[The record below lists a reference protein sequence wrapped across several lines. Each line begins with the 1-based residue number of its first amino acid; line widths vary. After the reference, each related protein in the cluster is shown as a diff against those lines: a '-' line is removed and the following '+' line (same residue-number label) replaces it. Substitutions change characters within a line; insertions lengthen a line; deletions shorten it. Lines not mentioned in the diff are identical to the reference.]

1 MMEMDFK
8 MHNDLG
14 LGFICKN
21 ARTSSKPTLRKVTF
35 PVSAYETSKL
45 SLTGFQCPTAC
56 RFPFFVLCMI
66 IHNHLSS
73 ACPIT
78 QNECSNHISQ
88 FSIDIKVQ
96 DWLSRSR
103 VAFIDFHNLRNTDK
117 TTLITVNHLEALL
130 TVMSTT
136 LVAYVP
142 YSKKRLNFSF
152 LNSFTLSKTSQS
164 YTLTFP
170 VVLSPLLDALGD
182 FIQECITEKLLKRR
196 NSNFMVYEYLKRSGQ
211 SSHKVKDINNDLQ
224 LKSLNIRLMSVLTG
238 LSQQGLISFICE
250 GKRGD
255 RRIEEL
261 QFIPYVQRTYPEVLT
276 FEEWISLVD

>member
-1 MMEMDFK
+1 

-117 TTLITVNHLEALL
+117 
-130 TVMSTT
+130 
-136 LVAYVP
+136 
-142 YSKKRLNFSF
+142 
-152 LNSFTLSKTSQS
+152 
-164 YTLTFP
+164 
-170 VVLSPLLDALGD
+170 
-182 FIQECITEKLLKRR
+182 
-196 NSNFMVYEYLKRSGQ
+196 
-211 SSHKVKDINNDLQ
+211 
-224 LKSLNIRLMSVLTG
+224 
-238 LSQQGLISFICE
+238 
-250 GKRGD
+250 
-255 RRIEEL
+255 
-261 QFIPYVQRTYPEVLT
+261 
-276 FEEWISLVD
+276 

>member
-1 MMEMDFK
+1 

-21 ARTSSKPTLRKVTF
+21 ARTSSKPTIRKVTF

-45 SLTGFQCPTAC
+45 SLAGYQCPTAC
-56 RFPFFVLCMI
+56 RYPFFVLCMI
-66 IHNHLSS
+66 IHNHLTLASS
-73 ACPIT
+73 LT
-78 QNECSNHISQ
+78 KNEYSDHKSQ
-88 FSIDIKVQ
+88 FSIEIKIQ

-117 TTLITVNHLEALL
+117 ANIITLEHLEVLL
-130 TVMSTT
+130 TIMSTT
-136 LVAYVP
+136 LVVYVP

-164 YTLTFP
+164 YKLTFP
-170 VVLSPLLDALGD
+170 VILSQLLDALGG
-182 FIQECITEKLLKRR
+182 FIQECITEILLKRR
-196 NSNFMVYEYLKRSGQ
+196 NANFLVYDYLKRSGQ
-211 SSHKVKDINNDLQ
+211 NSHRVEDINNDLQ

-261 QFIPYVQRTYPEVLT
+261 QFIPYVQRTHPEVLT
-276 FEEWISLVD
+276 FEEWISSVD

>member
-1 MMEMDFK
+1 MIEMDFK

-21 ARTSSKPTLRKVTF
+21 ARTSSKPTIRKVTF

-45 SLTGFQCPTAC
+45 SLAGYQCPTAC
-56 RFPFFVLCMI
+56 RYPFFVLCMI
-66 IHNHLSS
+66 IHNHLTLASS
-73 ACPIT
+73 LT
-78 QNECSNHISQ
+78 KNEYSDHKSQ
-88 FSIDIKVQ
+88 FSIEIKIQ

-117 TTLITVNHLEALL
+117 ANMITLEHLEVLL
-130 TVMSTT
+130 TIMSTT
-136 LVAYVP
+136 LVVYVP

-164 YTLTFP
+164 YKLTFP
-170 VVLSPLLDALGD
+170 VILSQLLDALGG
-182 FIQECITEKLLKRR
+182 FIQECITEILLKRR
-196 NSNFMVYEYLKRSGQ
+196 NANFLVYDYLKRSGQ
-211 SSHKVKDINNDLQ
+211 NSHRVEDINNDLQ

-261 QFIPYVQRTYPEVLT
+261 QFIPYVQRTHPEVLT
-276 FEEWISLVD
+276 FEEWISSLD

>member
-1 MMEMDFK
+1 

-21 ARTSSKPTLRKVTF
+21 ARTSSKPTIRKVTF

-45 SLTGFQCPTAC
+45 SLAGYQCPTAC
-56 RFPFFVLCMI
+56 RYPFFVLCMI
-66 IHNHLSS
+66 IHNHLTLASS
-73 ACPIT
+73 LT
-78 QNECSNHISQ
+78 KNEYSDHKSQ
-88 FSIDIKVQ
+88 FSIEIKIQ

-117 TTLITVNHLEALL
+117 ANMITLEHLEVLL
-130 TVMSTT
+130 TIMSTT
-136 LVAYVP
+136 LVVYVP

-164 YTLTFP
+164 YKLTFP
-170 VVLSPLLDALGD
+170 VILSQLLDALGG
-182 FIQECITEKLLKRR
+182 FIQECITEILLKRR
-196 NSNFMVYEYLKRSGQ
+196 NANFLVYDYLKRSGQ
-211 SSHKVKDINNDLQ
+211 NSHRVEDINNDLQ

-261 QFIPYVQRTYPEVLT
+261 QFIPYVQRTHPEVLT
-276 FEEWISLVD
+276 FEEWISSLD